1 MKIFTTLSAA
11 ALAAFSFAA
20 PVKAADYSTCV
31 PRFGN
36 TSCAA
41 LILSSVTCAY
51 ATNPQIAHWSAERK
65 TNEAFKFVNQKWNE
79 AGVNFARIDGN
90 VMTRLAK
97 EYNKDFCQDV
107 ADKIFP
113 SRNLY

>member
-1 MKIFTTLSAA
+1 MKFLTTLSAA
-11 ALAAFSFAA
+11 ALAAVSFTA
-20 PVKAADYSTCV
+20 PAKALDYSTCV
-31 PRFGN
+31 SKFGN

-41 LILSSVTCAY
+41 IILSSATCAY

-65 TNEAFKFVNQKWNE
+65 TNEAFEFVNRKWDE

-90 VMTRLAK
+90 VMTRLAR
-97 EYNKDFCQDV
+97 EYTDDYCQDV